1 MNPLVSWLHLSMLL
15 HAIAFSFQ
23 SATNGVF
30 FKISGW
36 RDETVK
42 NVYENS
48 RLNSC
53 RQNIRLLSSS
63 ISTLSSQKRSWQF
76 GTPMLLGRI
85 TSRRQIDNYGVT
97 NGCLLTGINFL
108 YKASF
113 RLICYFSGSYV
124 SWNLKGK
131 VWKLYWGEIY
141 TAQAS
146 LDGG

>member
-1 MNPLVSWLHLSMLL
+1 MSGLFSMSFQTT
-15 HAIAFSFQ
+15 AFSFQ
-23 SATNGVF
+23 LFGMACF
-30 FKISGW
+30 FNLSGW

-53 RQNIRLLSSS
+53 WQHIRLLSSN